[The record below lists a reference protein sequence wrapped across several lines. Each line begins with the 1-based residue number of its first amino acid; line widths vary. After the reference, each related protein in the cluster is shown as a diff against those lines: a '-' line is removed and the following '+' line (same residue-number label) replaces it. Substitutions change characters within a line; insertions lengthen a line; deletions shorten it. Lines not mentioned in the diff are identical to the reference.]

1 MNFELLQK
9 YKKQLS
15 NSTIR
20 SRAKYISLNNVNNSI
35 YSYTFVYKGSES
47 RPYLIEIK
55 QHNKKIN
62 SNCTCPYDY
71 GGLCKHEVAGINFI
85 LNNEESN
92 SKMNK
97 DLFGNIVVDQNEII
111 LVNHF
116 LTKEIINSLRNK
128 INSNYYFNQYAVKIQ
143 SLEKNKI
150 TASYNDYNRE
160 NQTFIYN
167 PESNT
172 LDASCSCI
180 YKNKYCEHII
190 AALFYIL
197 KKYGN
202 AIFSPDYLN
211 NSIVEFLQRYNM
223 SIDDDYEKFFDFSLG
238 IKGLEVVEKAKNIVP
253 SLEVAKEN
261 IIPTIEKKDSLY
273 ILKEEKTIEKTHGL
287 GFCFE
292 LTTRKKIP
300 YFNLIPFKAKYKK
313 RSTEFISSY
322 QDIDSYDFIEL
333 TKDFDTEDKLI
344 TIKALNF
351 QGINYNFIDE
361 FNIESFRK
369 VFIRFQDF
377 INTSKKYLFFEKKT
391 LKSLTKKNLKP
402 IVFKLE
408 KPKLF
413 FTLSEKEN
421 FYTLKGKLTIEG
433 KTYQIDSSLVK
444 IYPFFCKI
452 KESIYFFDNLYNY
465 IYINKLQKKGE
476 LNFQKKDFSK
486 LYKEIIEPLTEYFE
500 VKTIVYKNSR
510 KKIVK
515 TNIKKQVYLSDYE
528 GEYVVFKLAVQY
540 DEKLILLHSKKQL
553 FDEKDQKIVQRNEA
567 FENNFLEEFKDLHPD
582 FEQQEN
588 LFFLTPYQ
596 LVENEWLL
604 KASEKLKH
612 KSTTVFGANDLK
624 SFRYNLNKPV
634 VSMSVKSNID
644 WFDLEIVVR
653 FGKEQVSLKEIRK
666 ALLNKSKYIQL
677 NDGSIGILPEK
688 WLKKLA
694 TYFKIGEVKNDS
706 IKISNYQFNIID
718 ELHDELETT
727 PKFLLELQQKK
738 LRLQNL
744 ETSISIN
751 IPKNIK
757 ATLRPYQKQGLNW
770 LGFLDENKLGGCLAD
785 DMGLG
790 KTLQVITFLSHL
802 KSKKKVKNPHLVIMP
817 TSLIFNWQKEIGK
830 FCPSLKTLSYI
841 GSKRKDLLKYF
852 SKYDIIL
859 STYGSLLN
867 DIEFLKDTKFSY
879 VILDESQAI
888 KNPNSKRYKAVRLL
902 QSENRLALTGTPIEN
917 NTFDLYA
924 QMNFLNPG
932 ILGAM
937 SHFKK
942 EFSEAID
949 KNKDEQASFLLGKII
964 HPFLLRRTKEQ
975 VATELPEKI
984 ETILYCEMGIEQRKV
999 YNTFKNKFRDYLLN
1013 KIDENGVAKSQMYV
1027 LEGLTKLRQICNSPE
1042 LLSDDSDYGKAS
1054 IKLDI
1059 LIENIR
1065 SKTTDHKIL
1074 VFSQFTSMLKLIKD
1088 RLEEYDILYEY
1099 LDGKTRN
1106 REDKVENFQ
1115 ENNKIRVFLI
1125 SLKAGGVGLNLMVA
1139 DYVFLVD
1146 PWWNPAVENQ
1156 AIDRCYRIGQTKKVM
1171 AYKMI
1176 CKDTIEEKITDL
1188 QNKKMQ
1194 VSESI
1199 IQVDRIKKSF
1209 DAEQIKE
1216 LFS

>member
-1 MNFELLQK
+1 M
-9 YKKQLS
+9 
-15 NSTIR
+15 
-20 SRAKYISLNNVNNSI
+20 SL
-35 YSYTFVYKGSES
+35 
-47 RPYLIEIK
+47 
-55 QHNKKIN
+55 
-62 SNCTCPYDY
+62 
-71 GGLCKHEVAGINFI
+71 
-85 LNNEESN
+85 
-92 SKMNK
+92 
-97 DLFGNIVVDQNEII
+97 
-111 LVNHF
+111 
-116 LTKEIINSLRNK
+116 
-128 INSNYYFNQYAVKIQ
+128 
-143 SLEKNKI
+143 
-150 TASYNDYNRE
+150 
-160 NQTFIYN
+160 
-167 PESNT
+167 
-172 LDASCSCI
+172 
-180 YKNKYCEHII
+180 
-190 AALFYIL
+190 
-197 KKYGN
+197 
-202 AIFSPDYLN
+202 
-211 NSIVEFLQRYNM
+211 
-223 SIDDDYEKFFDFSLG
+223 DDDYEKFFDFSSG
-238 IKGLEVVEKAKNIVP
+238 IKGMEVVEKVKNIVP
-253 SLEVAKEN
+253 SLDVAKEN

-273 ILKEEKTIEKTHGL
+273 ILKKEKTIEKTHGL

-300 YFNLIPFKAKYKK
+300 FFNLIPFRAKHKK
-313 RSTEFISSY
+313 RSTEFISSF

-333 TKDFDTEDKLI
+333 TKNFTAEDKLI
-344 TIKALNF
+344 TIKALDF
-351 QGINYNFIDE
+351 QGVNYSFIDE
-361 FNIESFRK
+361 FNIENFRK
-369 VFIRFQDF
+369 VFISFQEF
-377 INTSKKYLFFEKKT
+377 IGASKKYLFFEKKNQ
-391 LKSLTKKNLKP
+391 KSLLKKNLKP
-402 IVFKLE
+402 IVFKAGN
-408 KPKLF
+408 PKLF
-413 FTLSEKEN
+413 FTLTESED
-421 FYTLKGKLTIEG
+421 FYTLKGKLIIEG
-433 KTYQIDSSLVK
+433 KTYQLDSSLVK
-444 IYPFFCKI
+444 VYPFFCKI
-452 KESIYFFDNLYNY
+452 KENIYFFDNLYNY
-465 IYINKLQKKGE
+465 IYINKFQNKGE
-476 LNFQKKDFSK
+476 LNFQKKDFPQ
-486 LYKEIIEPLTEYFE
+486 LYKEIIAPLTAHFE
-500 VKTIVYKNSR
+500 VKTTVYKKS
-510 KKIVK
+510 KKK
-515 TNIKKQVYLSDYE
+515 TIETNLKKQVYISDYE
-528 GEYVVFKLAVQY
+528 GEYVIFKLAVQY
-540 DEKLILLHSKKQL
+540 DEKLILLHSKEQL
-553 FDEKDQKIVQRNEA
+553 FDEKEQKIAPRNDA

-582 FEQQEN
+582 FEHQETV
-588 LFFLTPYQ
+588 FTLTPYQ

-612 KSTTVFGANDLK
+612 KSITIFGANNLK
-624 SFRYNLNKPV
+624 SFKYNLNKPV

-644 WFDLEIVVR
+644 WFDLEIVVK

-677 NDGSIGILPEK
+677 SDGSLGILPEK

-694 TYFKIGEVKNDS
+694 TYFKVGEVKNDS

-727 PKFLLELQQKK
+727 PKFLIELQQKK

-744 ETSISIN
+744 ETSISLKV
-751 IPKNIK
+751 PKNIK

-802 KSKKKVKNPHLVIMP
+802 KSKKKAKYPHLVIMP
-817 TSLIFNWQKEIGK
+817 TSLIFNWQKEIEK
-830 FCPSLKTLSYI
+830 FCSSLKTLSYI
-841 GSKRKDLLKYF
+841 GSKRKDLLKHF
-852 SKYDIIL
+852 SKHDIIL

-867 DIEFLKDTKFSY
+867 DIEFLKDTKFGY

-964 HPFLLRRTKEQ
+964 HPFLLRRTKKQ
-975 VATELPEKI
+975 VAAELPEKT
-984 ETILYCEMGIEQRKV
+984 ETILYCEMGVEQRKV
-999 YNTFKNKFRDYLLN
+999 YDTFKNKFRDYLLN

-1042 LLSDDSDYGKAS
+1042 LLNDDGDYGEAS

-1065 SKTTDHKIL
+1065 SKTSDHKIL

-1088 RLEEYDILYEY
+1088 RLEEYDIVYEY

-1106 REDKVENFQ
+1106 REEKVQNFQ

-1125 SLKAGGVGLNLMVA
+1125 SLKAGGVGLNLMAA

-1156 AIDRCYRIGQTKKVM
+1156 AIDRCYRIGQDKKVM

-1176 CKDTIEEKITDL
+1176 CKDTIEEKITNL
-1188 QNKKMQ
+1188 QNKKKQ

-1199 IQVDRIKKSF
+1199 IQVDKIKKSF
-1209 DAEQIKE
+1209 DAKQIKE